1 MKKLDLVA
9 RATRWGR
16 ATRWCGAAIFLLAL
30 GCRIA
35 ASADAPAPATAP
47 PRPNVVLFV
56 ADDHGLDAGCYGHPV
71 VRTPH
76 LDRLAA
82 EGVRFDLAFC
92 TTASC
97 SPSRSVLLSG
107 LHNHATGQYGLA
119 HAYHHFSSF
128 SSLRT
133 LPVILA
139 EHGYRTARVGKF
151 HVMPAEAYAFQTV
164 LPTAQG
170 SRNPVRMAEACREFL
185 ADRRTPFLLYFCV
198 TDPHRAGVT
207 LTHKPGRPDSFGN
220 HQAHPGVSE
229 ITYDPGQV
237 VVPPW
242 LPDTPECRAELAEYY
257 QAVSRVDQG
266 VGRLVQ
272 ILRETGQYENTLF
285 LYLSDNGAAMPGAKT
300 TLYEPGIR
308 LPLIVRPPGAASGGR
323 VSRAMVSW
331 VDITPTILDYAGV
344 REVLAPPYVAG
355 EPGDG
360 ERARPADAPR
370 VPYKFHG
377 RSFRP
382 VLEAEPAEGWDEVFA
397 SHTFHEVTM
406 YYPMRALRTRRYK
419 LILNLAHPL
428 PFPFASD
435 LHKSATWQRAR
446 QPGDEALYGRRRI
459 ADFLHRPRYELYDL
473 QTDPEEVVNLAGRP
487 EHQALFQ
494 QLAARLKEHQERT
507 GDPWLLK
514 YQYE

>member
-1 MKKLDLVA
+1 MKTFDLVA
-9 RATRWGR
+9 CARRWGG
-16 ATRWCGAAIFLLAL
+16 ATILLLAF
-30 GCRIA
+30 GCWTA
-35 ASADAPAPATAP
+35 ASADTPAPAAP

-56 ADDHGLDAGCYGHPV
+56 SDDHGPDAGCYGHPV

-119 HAYHHFSSF
+119 HAYHHFSSY

-164 LPTAQG
+164 LPTTQG
-170 SRNPVRMAEACREFL
+170 SRNPVRMAEACREFI
-185 ADRRTPFLLYFCV
+185 ADRRTPFFLYFCV
-198 TDPHRAGVT
+198 TDPHRSGTT
-207 LTHKPGRPDSFGN
+207 LAQKPGRPDSFGN

-229 ITYDPGQV
+229 ITYDPAQV
-237 VVPPW
+237 IVPPW

-257 QAVSRVDQG
+257 QSVSRVDQG

-272 ILRETGQYENTLF
+272 ILRDAGQYENTLF
-285 LYLSDNGAAMPGAKT
+285 IYLSDNGIAMPGAKT

-308 LPLIVRPPGAASGGR
+308 LPLIVRPPGGVPGGR

-355 EPGDG
+355 EPVEGD
-360 ERARPADAPR
+360 RSRQVAAPR
-370 VPYKFHG
+370 VSYKFHG

-382 VLEAEPAEGWDEVFA
+382 VLEAEPTEGWDEVFA

-435 LHKSATWQRAR
+435 LYQSATWQRAR
-446 QPGDEALYGRRRI
+446 QPGEEAFYGRRRI

-473 QTDPEEVVNLAGRP
+473 QTDPDEAVNLAGRP
-487 EHQALFQ
+487 EHQALLQ
-494 QLAARLKEHQERT
+494 QLAARLREYQART
-507 GDPWLLK
+507 GDPWVVK
-514 YQYE
+514 YQHE